1 MPSAF
6 TFPRLITA
14 LALIFLILSGGCVNL
29 SPDYVIPSL
38 PEEMPVHYKEGGTG
52 EDGTLWRPAR
62 PAVSGGNWWGL
73 FADPVLDELMQS
85 LTRGNQDIAAA
96 AANLRAAA
104 AQVTTARAMMFPVLG
119 GPFSTDR
126 SGSEILR
133 ASSKYSAGFQ
143 SSWELSFWNYIPG
156 VERALAETQAA
167 AADLA
172 ALRLLLQAELAQN
185 YFLLRSLDSRQALY
199 ESTIGAYKRASDLAL
214 SQFRGGLA
222 TRADY
227 DQAEAQLAGAQA
239 QLASLKRQRAE
250 LEHGIALLC
259 GKAAPGFS
267 LARAPLPRSVPQI
280 QPGLPAALLERRPDV
295 AAAERRVAAANQQI
309 GVARAAWFP
318 SLTLGGNLLW
328 QAAGWQSAALYTWS
342 LGPGG
347 ALNIF
352 EGGRTAA
359 QSDAAWAQYDREVAN
374 YRQCVLTSL
383 REVEDNL
390 SALRYLEQEG
400 AARTRAAAAAR
411 SALRIAL
418 SQYKGGLTTYLQVVS
433 SQTTALSNESSVI
446 EVQGL
451 RLVAVVNL
459 IKALGGGFARAEID
473 KPVIEARE

>member
-1 MPSAF
+1 LRNARAEGAQKARGFFLSLAF
-6 TFPRLITA
+6 S
-14 LALIFLILSGGCVNL
+14 ILLGGCVNL
-29 SPDYVIPSL
+29 SPDYVTPSL
-38 PEEMPVHYKEGGTG
+38 PEEMPVRYKEGGTG
-52 EDGTLWRPAR
+52 EEALWRPAR
-62 PAVSGGNWWGL
+62 PGQSVGRWWSL
-73 FADPVLDELMQS
+73 FADPVLDELMQG
-85 LTRGNQDIAAA
+85 LMRGNQDIAAA
-96 AANLRAAA
+96 AATLRVAA
-104 AQVTTARAMMFPVLG
+104 AQAATARSSLFPVLG
-119 GPFSTDR
+119 GPFSTER
-126 SGSEILR
+126 SGSEALR
-133 ASSKYSAGFQ
+133 ASSRYSAGFQ
-143 SSWELSFWNYIPG
+143 SSWEMSFWNSLP
-156 VERALAETQAA
+156 ALELAKAETQAA
-167 AADLA
+167 AGDLA

-185 YFLLRSLDSRQALY
+185 YFQLRSLDSRQELY
-199 ESTIGAYKRASDLAL
+199 ESTIAAYKRAADLAR

-239 QLASLKRQRAE
+239 QLAALKRQRAE

-267 LARAPLPRSVPQI
+267 LERAPLPRAVPQI
-280 QPGLPAALLERRPDV
+280 EPGLPAALLERRPDV
-295 AAAERRVAAANQQI
+295 AAAERRVAAANQKI
-309 GVARAAWFP
+309 GLARAAWFP

-359 QSDAAWAQYDREVAN
+359 QSEAAWAEYDRDVAN
-374 YRQCVLTSL
+374 YRQCVLTAL
-383 REVEDNL
+383 KEVEDNL

-400 AARTRAAAAAR
+400 KARARAAAAAR

-418 SQYKGGLTTYLQVVS
+418 SQYQGGLTTYLQVVS
-433 SQTTALSNESSVI
+433 SQTTALSNESSAI

-451 RLVAVVNL
+451 RLAAVVNL

-473 KPVIEARE
+473 EPSQ